1 VHFQNEEAA
10 RFIGIV
16 KKICFNTRHADVN
29 EIKIYIM
36 LKVDQRDGQIR
47 YLTKKSI
54 TYKKKNEKMPY
65 I

>member
-1 VHFQNEEAA
+1 MFPYQ
-10 RFIGIV
+10 
-16 KKICFNTRHADVN
+16 HADVN